1 MSVGSFLPYF
11 YGKLFESY
19 EANRVKIKKKKN
31 REDIKF
37 RQIFEEAGLQLVKSE
52 LQRGFPET
60 AQMTLLPVRMYALK
74 PKPM

>member
-1 MSVGSFLPYF
+1 MEY
-11 YGKLFESY
+11 
-19 EANRVKIKKKKN
+19 

-60 AQMTLLPVRMYALK
+60 PQMTLLPVKMYALK
-74 PKPM
+74 PKAV